1 MVQFTAGM
9 AYPWCLAWFITSM
22 KSAPVTT
29 PVLSVVGTDTAAF
42 VMVFLEEDRKDLFDD
57 EIFRWPLMR
66 PPNVAEEAFCVSK
79 EAEDMVVISVT
90 ESKACAK
97 RLVRVFASN
106 KCARVRVLKLKMIIP
121 ER

>member
-1 MVQFTAGM
+1 
-9 AYPWCLAWFITSM
+9 
-22 KSAPVTT
+22 
-29 PVLSVVGTDTAAF
+29 
-42 VMVFLEEDRKDLFDD
+42 
-57 EIFRWPLMR
+57 MR

-106 KCARVRVLKLKMIIP
+106 TCARVRVMKLKMIIP

>member
-1 MVQFTAGM
+1 
-9 AYPWCLAWFITSM
+9 M
-22 KSAPVTT
+22 KSEPVTT
-29 PVLSVVGTDTAAF
+29 PVLSVVGTGTDTAAF
-42 VMVFLEEDRKDLFDD
+42 VMVFLDEDRKD

-106 KCARVRVLKLKMIIP
+106 KCARVRVMKLIMIIP

>member
-1 MVQFTAGM
+1 
-9 AYPWCLAWFITSM
+9 M
-22 KSAPVTT
+22 KSEPVTT
-29 PVLSVVGTDTAAF
+29 PVLSVVGTDTAAL
-42 VMVFLEEDRKDLFDD
+42 VTVFLEDLKD
-57 EIFRWPLMR
+57 EIFRCPLMR

-106 KCARVRVLKLKMIIP
+106 KCARVRVMKLKMIIP

>member
-1 MVQFTAGM
+1 
-9 AYPWCLAWFITSM
+9 M

-42 VMVFLEEDRKDLFDD
+42 VMVFLDEDRKD

-79 EAEDMVVISVT
+79 EAEDMVISVT

-106 KCARVRVLKLKMIIP
+106 KCARKSDETENDYPRKI
-121 ER
+121 R

>member
-1 MVQFTAGM
+1 
-9 AYPWCLAWFITSM
+9 M

-29 PVLSVVGTDTAAF
+29 PLLSVVGTDTAAF

-57 EIFRWPLMR
+57 ETFRWPLMR

-106 KCARVRVLKLKMIIP
+106 KCARVRVMKLKMIIP

>member
-1 MVQFTAGM
+1 
-9 AYPWCLAWFITSM
+9 M

-66 PPNVAEEAFCVSK
+66 PLNVAEEAFCVSA
-79 EAEDMVVISVT
+79 EAEDMVISVI
-90 ESKACAK
+90 EQSVCKAFRTC
-97 RLVRVFASN
+97 F
-106 KCARVRVLKLKMIIP
+106 CF
-121 ER
+121 

>member
-29 PVLSVVGTDTAAF
+29 PLLSVVGTDTAAF

-57 EIFRWPLMR
+57 ENFRWPLMR

-79 EAEDMVVISVT
+79 EAEDMVVISV
-90 ESKACAK
+90 
-97 RLVRVFASN
+97 
-106 KCARVRVLKLKMIIP
+106 I
-121 ER
+121 